1 MFKVLRYVSLLYA
14 RFGCIVS
21 MLDVRQSV
29 NVGLTEAGS
38 YRASMHSDGP

>member
-1 MFKVLRYVSLLYA
+1 MKLCLRFFDMYHLYMLA
-14 RFGCIVS
+14 LDAVVS

-38 YRASMHSDGP
+38 YRASMQ